1 MSERDAPS
9 KSRRKRDAEAL
20 QSLGEALAAFTRA
33 DLAPLELPDR
43 LLQAFEELGSIRS
56 HEARRRHC
64 QFIGR
69 LMREVDAAPLQA
81 FLDARS
87 QPSRAEARLF
97 KLTESWRDRMLEGGD
112 DVLQAFLATH
122 GSVTTREKQQLEET
136 LAAAQA
142 GRSGAS
148 RRLFRELK
156 ALVEREHDNGA
167 PGGAALLE

>member
-9 KSRRKRDAEAL
+9 KSQRKRDAEAL
-20 QSLGEALAAFTRA
+20 QSLGEALAALPPA
-33 DLAPLELPDR
+33 DLEQFQLPER
-43 LLQAFEELGSIRS
+43 LLQAFAELAPITS

-64 QFIGR
+64 QYIGR
-69 LMREVDAAPLQA
+69 LMREVDPAPLQA
-81 FLDARS
+81 FLAARS

-97 KLTESWRDRMLEGGD
+97 KLTERWRDRMLEGGD
-112 DVLQAFLATH
+112 DVLQTFLAAH
-122 GSVTTREKQQLEET
+122 DSVTTRERRQLEET
-136 LAAAQA
+136 LAAART

-156 ALVEREHDNGA
+156 ALVEREHDKGA